1 MTRWPSLLFG
11 VGLILLGCLAFFD
24 IFGFDAMG
32 PYLRGSSHTHL
43 PMIALATTS
52 WLVFGSL
59 LVRTAGRRNPQP
71 RD

>member
-32 PYLRGSSHTHL
+32 PYLRGSSHSHL
-43 PMIALATTS
+43 PMITGWGAAPL
-52 WLVFGSL
+52 G
-59 LVRTAGRRNPQP
+59 RAGGLGAG
-71 RD
+71 